1 MVQDSLNNLEV
12 KVQILTVFSRSWSM
26 QQVQEEFG
34 ASNYM
39 VCKAKELV
47 KQKGTLSTQNPR
59 HSHALAVETTDLV
72 QRFCESDEVSQIMP
86 GKKDCVSVRQAEKR
100 VHIQKRLIVSSSNS
114 QLSVPM

>member
-12 KVQILTVFSRSWSM
+12 KVQILTVLSRSWRI

-47 KQKGTLSTQNPR
+47 KQKGILSTPNPR
-59 HSHALAVETTDLV
+59 HGHALAVETTDLV
-72 QRFCESDEVSQIMP
+72 QCFYESDEVSRIMS
-86 GKKDCVSVRQAEKR
+86 GKKDCVSVRQAE
-100 VHIQKRLIVSSSNS
+100 
-114 QLSVPM
+114 